1 MKVKGK
7 NREMISGTKAK
18 IAFAAAGVALM
29 TIAGGAVFALTYEL
43 APTLIALLATA
54 VALATVGRRA
64 ARAFW
69 EQTMLGIDDPYGEE
83 TRSYEDTTRGRHLAP
98 NLLRLV
104 RKAEAPVTIM
114 VVGDEH
120 LPGHDGRCAW
130 SAALHQAATAGAT
143 VLLYI
148 REHTDQGEAE
158 RAHVFAQSH
167 PHCRAI
173 RIGRTRH
180 GTFDALSPIIAWAG
194 DRNDPADALLWIEDT
209 RVDEETTT
217 CAEHRNARN
226 LRRNRSM
233 LEEYAERVE
242 GSAARGTRA
251 TTA

>member
-1 MKVKGK
+1 
-7 NREMISGTKAK
+7 
-18 IAFAAAGVALM
+18 M
-29 TIAGGAVFALTYEL
+29 TIAGGAVFAHTYEV
-43 APTLIALLATA
+43 APTFIAMLAAA

-64 ARAFW
+64 ARALW
-69 EQTMLGIDDPYGEE
+69 EQTILGIYDPFGEE
-83 TRSYEDTTRGRHLAP
+83 TRSYKDTTRGRHLAP
-98 NLLRLV
+98 KLLRLV
-104 RKAEAPVTIM
+104 RKAKAPVTIM

-130 SAALHQAATAGAT
+130 SDALHRSATAGAT

-148 REHTDQGEAE
+148 REHPDQGEAE
-158 RAHVFAQSH
+158 RANVFAQSH

-173 RIGRTRH
+173 RIGRTLH
-180 GTFDALSPIIAWAG
+180 GPFDALSPIIAWAG

-209 RVDEETTT
+209 RVDEDTTT
-217 CAEHRNARN
+217 CAEYRNAGN
-226 LRRNRSM
+226 LRRNRGM